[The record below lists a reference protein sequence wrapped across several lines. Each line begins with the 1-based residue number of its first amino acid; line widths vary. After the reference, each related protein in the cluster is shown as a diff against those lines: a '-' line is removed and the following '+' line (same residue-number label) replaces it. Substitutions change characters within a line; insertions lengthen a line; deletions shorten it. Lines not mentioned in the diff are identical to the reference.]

1 MKYLVFLLLLLFSLV
16 GYSQKKYRID
26 FINSDYKVIK
36 KNPER
41 LFKDS
46 ISMRMYL
53 RDLQTFA
60 QKKGFLLASVDTI
73 IKKDQYNYAVQFFV
87 GNKFGLAKLHVSE
100 EDQKFLRKKSQL
112 SEKVLLNTSLTP
124 QDFATTMKL
133 LQAAYLDNGYPFVK
147 VRLDS
152 VVFDDSAISAKVVID
167 RGVQLNW
174 TKIYVKGDSN
184 ISSKF
189 VGSLIGIKLNSIY
202 SESQFYKVSQ
212 RLRQINY
219 FEEIKPAE
227 ILFTKD
233 GVELFTYLKTKAMS
247 SVNGIVGLQQNV
259 LTQKMML
266 TGELSLKLQ
275 NILRRGE
282 LLYIDW
288 RSIQPQ
294 TQSLKS
300 QITYPYL
307 FNTNFGLDG
316 TFDLYKRDTTFLE
329 ITASVGVNYYL
340 NGGSYIKAFYQNN
353 TSNLLAGAS
362 NSGMQNLGSV
372 RTNAYGLAFV
382 YNRVDYLPSPTRGL
396 IIDTK
401 FSVGTRTSQV
411 NDTTDK
417 VKSTVY
423 RSSINLTGFIPLAKR
438 HVLMLRSKTN
448 LYHAPVIFSNEAHR
462 YGGLSSQRGFNEEEL
477 YATAQTSGTV
487 EYRFLVDRNS
497 YAFAFYDQSWYENSS
512 VTYYKDQP
520 MGFGVGFSFG
530 TNIGVFSI
538 SYALGKQF
546 NNPIQLRN
554 GKIHFGY
561 IAYF

>member
-1 MKYLVFLLLLLFSLV
+1 
-16 GYSQKKYRID
+16 
-26 FINSDYKVIK
+26 
-36 KNPER
+36 
-41 LFKDS
+41 
-46 ISMRMYL
+46 
-53 RDLQTFA
+53 
-60 QKKGFLLASVDTI
+60 
-73 IKKDQYNYAVQFFV
+73 
-87 GNKFGLAKLHVSE
+87 
-100 EDQKFLRKKSQL
+100 KSQL

-288 RSIQPQ
+288 RSI
-294 TQSLKS
+294 
-300 QITYPYL
+300 
-307 FNTNFGLDG
+307 
-316 TFDLYKRDTTFLE
+316 
-329 ITASVGVNYYL
+329 
-340 NGGSYIKAFYQNN
+340 
-353 TSNLLAGAS
+353 
-362 NSGMQNLGSV
+362 
-372 RTNAYGLAFV
+372 
-382 YNRVDYLPSPTRGL
+382 
-396 IIDTK
+396 
-401 FSVGTRTSQV
+401 
-411 NDTTDK
+411 
-417 VKSTVY
+417 
-423 RSSINLTGFIPLAKR
+423 
-438 HVLMLRSKTN
+438 
-448 LYHAPVIFSNEAHR
+448 
-462 YGGLSSQRGFNEEEL
+462 
-477 YATAQTSGTV
+477 
-487 EYRFLVDRNS
+487 
-497 YAFAFYDQSWYENSS
+497 
-512 VTYYKDQP
+512 
-520 MGFGVGFSFG
+520 
-530 TNIGVFSI
+530 
-538 SYALGKQF
+538 
-546 NNPIQLRN
+546 
-554 GKIHFGY
+554 
-561 IAYF
+561 

>member
-1 MKYLVFLLLLLFSLV
+1 
-16 GYSQKKYRID
+16 
-26 FINSDYKVIK
+26 
-36 KNPER
+36 
-41 LFKDS
+41 
-46 ISMRMYL
+46 
-53 RDLQTFA
+53 
-60 QKKGFLLASVDTI
+60 
-73 IKKDQYNYAVQFFV
+73 
-87 GNKFGLAKLHVSE
+87 
-100 EDQKFLRKKSQL
+100 
-112 SEKVLLNTSLTP
+112 
-124 QDFATTMKL
+124 
-133 LQAAYLDNGYPFVK
+133 
-147 VRLDS
+147 
-152 VVFDDSAISAKVVID
+152 
-167 RGVQLNW
+167 
-174 TKIYVKGDSN
+174 GDSN

-362 NSGMQNLGSV
+362 NSG
-372 RTNAYGLAFV
+372 
-382 YNRVDYLPSPTRGL
+382 
-396 IIDTK
+396 
-401 FSVGTRTSQV
+401 
-411 NDTTDK
+411 
-417 VKSTVY
+417 
-423 RSSINLTGFIPLAKR
+423 
-438 HVLMLRSKTN
+438 
-448 LYHAPVIFSNEAHR
+448 
-462 YGGLSSQRGFNEEEL
+462 
-477 YATAQTSGTV
+477 
-487 EYRFLVDRNS
+487 
-497 YAFAFYDQSWYENSS
+497 
-512 VTYYKDQP
+512 
-520 MGFGVGFSFG
+520 
-530 TNIGVFSI
+530 
-538 SYALGKQF
+538 
-546 NNPIQLRN
+546 
-554 GKIHFGY
+554 
-561 IAYF
+561 